1 MRAVIAHHGLTA
13 QSFSERTVANQ
24 LVREGEKWMVKGVIG
39 VFLGLFFGHTVQ
51 LEGC

>member
-13 QSFSERTVANQ
+13 QSFSEGTEANQ
-24 LVREGEKWMVKGVIG
+24 LVRESEKQMGFRGYWG
-39 VFLGLFFGHTVQ
+39 FLVLFFGHTVQ